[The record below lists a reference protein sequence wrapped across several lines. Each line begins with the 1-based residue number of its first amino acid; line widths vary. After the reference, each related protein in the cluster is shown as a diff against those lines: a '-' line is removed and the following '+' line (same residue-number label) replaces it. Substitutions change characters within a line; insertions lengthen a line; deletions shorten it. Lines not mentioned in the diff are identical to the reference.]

1 MCHSC
6 IAGDD
11 HLCESP
17 LTLGIYQDGVY
28 ADLILVSNYKH
39 LIKLENVDFNS
50 SAALVCSGLTAYSSI
65 QKSLAMPGETLL
77 ITGAGGLELM
87 AVQIVKAITNSNILI
102 MDVNDKKLKEAK
114 KLGADMTINSLSSD
128 LVKAVKN
135 LTIGKGGEG
144 LVDVVKNNQTAPT
157 AIEVLRKRRR
167 YIMVGLFG
175 GSL

>member
-6 IAGDD
+6 KAGDE

-17 LTLGIYQDGVY
+17 LTLGIYQDGGY
-28 ADLILVSNYKH
+28 PDLMLVTNYKH

-102 MDVNDKKLKEAK
+102 MDVNDKK
-114 KLGADMTINSLSSD
+114 
-128 LVKAVKN
+128 
-135 LTIGKGGEG
+135 
-144 LVDVVKNNQTAPT
+144 
-157 AIEVLRKRRR
+157 KRQK
-167 YIMVGLFG
+167 
-175 GSL
+175 S